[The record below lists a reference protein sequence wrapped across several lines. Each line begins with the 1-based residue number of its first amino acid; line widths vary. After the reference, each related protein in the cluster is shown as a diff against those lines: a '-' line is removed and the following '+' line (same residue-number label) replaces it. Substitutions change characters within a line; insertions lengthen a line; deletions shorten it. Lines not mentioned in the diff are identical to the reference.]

1 MAEQSRQM
9 SPAHDFAGPDDS
21 DVQFMIVFVA
31 HTNTAPTESEGIA
44 FDHGLGPLFN
54 SKEFRSDRRSRSQG
68 DFRGMGKQLVMF
80 SPDVGRVSRLKPQGT
95 P

>member
-9 SPAHDFAGPDDS
+9 SPAHNFAGPDDS
-21 DVQFMIVFVA
+21 NAQFMIVFVA
-31 HTNTAPTESEGIA
+31 HTKAAPTESEGIA

-54 SKEFRSDRRSRSQG
+54 SKEFPSDRRSRSPG
-68 DFRGMGKQLVMF
+68 ENRDFGKELLMF
-80 SPDVGRVSRLKPQGT
+80 SPDGRKVGRLKPQGT

>member
-1 MAEQSRQM
+1 M

-31 HTNTAPTESEGIA
+31 HTNAAPTEYEGIE

-54 SKEFRSDRRSRSQG
+54 SKEFPSDRRSRSQG
-68 DFRGMGKQLVMF
+68 EFRGFGNELVMF
-80 SPDVGRVSRLKPQGT
+80 SPAVRKIGRLKPQGT
-95 P
+95 S

>member
-1 MAEQSRQM
+1 M

-21 DVQFMIVFVA
+21 NVQFMIVFVA
-31 HTNTAPTESEGIA
+31 HTNAAPTESEGIA

-54 SKEFRSDRRSRSQG
+54 SKKFPNDRRPRSQG
-68 DFRGMGKQLVMF
+68 EFRGFGKELVMF
-80 SPDVGRVSRLKPQGT
+80 SPDMRKIVRLKPQGT